1 MELLAPAGN
10 FAKMKYAIEYGA
22 DAVYLGLSDFSLR
35 ANIND
40 FTSKKLEQSIK
51 YAHDRNVKVYVTM
64 NIYAHNRHLEKI
76 IKGLKL
82 LNKLKPDAV
91 IIADPGVLNLAKK
104 YLKNIEIHLST
115 QANTTNWQSA
125 KFWYEQ
131 GVKRIIL
138 ARELSLKEITEIH
151 KKVPKL
157 ELETFV
163 HGAMCMSY
171 SGRCLLSAYFNQR
184 SANLGDCSHPCRWE
198 YNVYL
203 EEKQRLGVLMP
214 TEEDQ
219 FGSYILSSK
228 DLCLLKYLDKLKE
241 AGITSFKIEGRTK
254 SISYL
259 VNIIKIYSQAIEINK
274 ATLDPSTK
282 LRMTASVAKRQINK
296 LYKELYKIS
305 NREFTTAFFFGGEKI
320 PMQKY
325 DAPYVRPDYEFC
337 GEVIGS
343 KKVSARGGSASG
355 GKESFEY
362 KIKVHNVLKQGE
374 TIEVITPD
382 DNFKIKLPKLYDLD
396 KKEYVTKVHGG
407 QDKAILVKLNKEIPI
422 MSILRKK
429 KVL

>member
-40 FTSKKLEQSIK
+40 FTPKKLEQAINF
-51 YAHDRNVKVYVTM
+51 AHERKVKVYVTM
-64 NIYAHNRHLEKI
+64 NIYAHNRHLDKVV
-76 IKGLKL
+76 KGLKL

-91 IIADPGVLNLAKK
+91 IISDPGILSLAKK
-104 YLKNIEIHLST
+104 NLKNIDIHLST

-125 KFWYEQ
+125 KFWHEQ
-131 GVKRIIL
+131 GVKRVII
-138 ARELSLKEITEIH
+138 ARELSLKEINEIH

-171 SGRCLLSAYFNQR
+171 SGRCLLSAFFNQR

-203 EEKQRLGVLMP
+203 EEKQRPGIMMP
-214 TEEDQ
+214 VEEDQ
-219 FGSYILSSK
+219 YGSYILSSK
-228 DLCLLKYLDKLKE
+228 DLCLLKYLDKLAQ
-241 AGITSFKIEGRTK
+241 AGITTFKIEGRTK

-259 VNIIKIYSQAIEINK
+259 VTIIKIYRSAIGLYKNK
-274 ATLDPSTK
+274 KISLQK
-282 LRMTASVAKRQINK
+282 LKLEINK
-296 LYKELYKIS
+296 LYKELHKIS
-305 NREFTTAFFFGGEKI
+305 NREFTTGFFFGGEKI

-337 GEVIGS
+337 GEVISS
-343 KKVSARGGSASG
+343 KKLKSE
-355 GKESFEY
+355 KLESDEY
-362 KIKVHNVLKQGE
+362 EVKIKVHNVLKEGE
-374 TIEVITPD
+374 NVEVISPD
-382 DNFKIKLPKLYDLD
+382 DNFKIKLPELYDLD
-396 KKEYVTKVHGG
+396 KKDYVKQVHGG
-407 QDKAILVKLNKEIPI
+407 QDKAVLVKLNKEIPV

-429 KVL
+429 T

>member
-10 FAKMKYAIEYGA
+10 FTKMKYALEYGT
-22 DAVYLGLSDFSLR
+22 DAIYLGLPDFSLR

-40 FTSKKLEQSIK
+40 FTPLKLAKAIK
-51 YAHDRNVKVYVTM
+51 YTHDRGKKVYITI
-64 NIYAHNRHLEKI
+64 NIYAHNRHLIKIEKI
-76 IKGLKL
+76 LKL

-91 IIADPGVLNLAKK
+91 IISDPGIIALAKQ
-104 YLKNIEIHLST
+104 YLKKIDLHLST
-115 QANTTNWQSA
+115 QANTTNWRSA
-125 KFWYEQ
+125 KFWFEQ

-138 ARELSLKEITEIH
+138 ARELSLAEIKEIH

-171 SGRCLLSAYFNQR
+171 SGRCILSAYFNQR

-203 EEKQRLGVLMP
+203 EEQQRPGVLMP
-214 TEEDQ
+214 IEEDK

-228 DLCLLKYLDKLKE
+228 DLCMIKYLDQLTQ
-241 AGITSFKIEGRTK
+241 AGVISFKIEGRTK

-259 VNIIKIYSQAIEINK
+259 VNVIKVYRQAIDHYE
-274 ATLDPSTK
+274 STNLSAN
-282 LRMTASVAKRQINK
+282 LRMKKINQ
-296 LYKELYKIS
+296 LYKELHKIS
-305 NREFTTAFFFGGEKI
+305 NREFTTGFFFGGEKV

-337 GEVIGS
+337 GEVLNR
-343 KKVSARGGSASG
+343 KKIKDG
-355 GKESFEY
+355 FEY
-362 KIKVHNVLKQGE
+362 KIKVHNILKKGE
-374 TIEVITPD
+374 MIEFITPV
-382 DNFKIKLPKLYDLD
+382 DNFKLKLPELYDLD
-396 KKEYVTKVHGG
+396 KKEYVTRAHGG
-407 QDKAILVKLNKEIPI
+407 QDKAVLIKLNKNIPV

-429 KVL
+429 K